1 MESFLEALSDD
12 SKAALARHQ
21 SHFPSGAELSIQ
33 ILKGHLLVEELVREL
48 VLAKLPHSEALEGD
62 SGASFT
68 CHQMICLAQA
78 IASASNALPWIWRAA
93 KKLNNIRNK
102 LAHRLDY
109 TVLETNVSAFT
120 SYCVQ
125 EQPDIKTDMESTGIP
140 PDHLFESC
148 IMSVSTAL
156 VAFRG

>member
-1 MESFLEALSDD
+1 MKSFVEALSDN

-33 ILKGHLLVEELVREL
+33 VLKGHLLVEELVREL
-48 VLAKLPHSEALEGD
+48 VRARLPHNEALEGE

-78 IASASNALPWIWRAA
+78 IAPNSDALPWIWRAA

-109 TVLETNVSAFT
+109 AVLKKDVETFT
-120 SYCVQ
+120 SYCVR
-125 EQPDIKTDMESTGIP
+125 EQPDIKVDMEATGIP

-148 IMSVSTAL
+148 VMSVSTAL